1 MPADLTKPALLT
13 PADLGIGRLFDRV
26 RDAVIV
32 ADAEAGRITLWNP
45 AAENVFGYTANE
57 AVGMSIEALVPASLK
72 VRHRAG
78 LANFSVTGHGV
89 IIDGSGFVEVPA
101 LTKSGQQ
108 ITVELSLSPID
119 DPGVG
124 GRYALAIIRDI
135 TERTV
140 LRTAAEH
147 RLREVEALYEADEV
161 LHRSLR
167 LESVLR
173 GLVDVATEILGAD
186 KTSVLVWDERRER
199 LVPGATRGFR
209 PESVARMSHAP
220 GEGITGRVAIA
231 NRAIA
236 VEDASADPRVVH
248 QITDPEGIRSLLYV
262 PIEVSGEVFGV
273 FGVHYCAPHEFTD
286 DDERLLESLA
296 QRAALAIENA
306 RLYERA
312 QQVATLEERQRLARD
327 LHDAVAQ
334 TLFAAGLMAEAL
346 PSIWRMDVDSA
357 ERALAELQRL
367 TWGALAEMRTLLLEL
382 RPAALASSPLID
394 LLRQLGQ
401 AASGRTELKVEV
413 HAVGQRLLPTEVHVG
428 LYRIAQEALNNVVKH
443 AGATRA
449 RIWLR
454 FTRHGVR
461 LSVTD
466 NGRGIDPSAVPPGR
480 MGLGIMHERAAA
492 IGASLTVERQ
502 RHGGS
507 QVQLIWRDPLF
518 GGKAR
523 RE

>member
-1 MPADLTKPALLT
+1 MLS

-32 ADAEAGRITLWNP
+32 ADAEAGRIMLWNP
-45 AAENVFGYTANE
+45 AAENVFGYTVRE
-57 AVGMSIEALVPASLK
+57 AIGMSIEALVPESLK
-72 VRHRAG
+72 IRHRAG
-78 LANFSVTGHGV
+78 LANFSATGHGF
-89 IIDGSGFVEVPA
+89 IIDGSGSVEVPA
-101 LTKSGQQ
+101 LTRSGQQ
-108 ITVELSLSPID
+108 IIVELSLSPIEE
-119 DPGVG
+119 PGVA

-135 TERTV
+135 TERSV

-147 RLREVEALYEADEV
+147 RLREVEALYQADEV

-167 LESVLR
+167 LDSVLQ

-186 KTSVLVWDERRER
+186 KTSVLVWDERHER
-199 LVPGATRGFR
+199 LVPGATRGFG

-236 VEDASADPRVVH
+236 VEDTTTDPRVAH
-248 QITDPEGIRSLLYV
+248 QITDPENIHSLLYV

-273 FGVHYCAPHEFTD
+273 FGVHYCARHVFTD

-334 TLFAAGLMAEAL
+334 TLFAASLMAEAL
-346 PSIWRMDVDSA
+346 PSVWRVDVDSA

-382 RPAALASSPLID
+382 RPATLASSPLID

-401 AASGRTELKVEV
+401 AASGRTDLKVDV
-413 HAVGQRLLPTEVHVG
+413 HAARQRALPIEVHVV
-428 LYRIAQEALNNVVKH
+428 LYRIAQEALNNIVKH
-443 AGATRA
+443 ADATHVS
-449 RIWLR
+449 IWLR
-454 FTRHGVR
+454 FTRQGVR
-461 LSVTD
+461 LMVAD
-466 NGRGIDPSAVPPGR
+466 NGRGIDMSAVPPGR
-480 MGLGIMHERAAA
+480 MGLGIMHERAAS
-492 IGASLTVERQ
+492 IGASLTVDRK
-502 RHGGS
+502 RGGGS
-507 QVQLIWRDPLF
+507 QVQLVWKDPSF
-518 GGKAR
+518 GENAR
-523 RE
+523 CE